1 MSRTPTMS
9 AEKLAQLQVNHST
22 SNTQYIAMRISLK
35 MANVEPFRDIIYPFK
50 ISIHSQ
56 GIVLDLGLNPH
67 NLEYNEGSQEGC
79 W

>member
-1 MSRTPTMS
+1 MS
-9 AEKLAQLQVNHST
+9 AEKLAKLQVNHST
-22 SNTQYIAMRISLK
+22 GYTQCIAMHIILK
-35 MANVEPFRDIIYPFK
+35 MATKELLRNIIYPFQ
-50 ISIHSQ
+50 ISIHPQ

>member
-9 AEKLAQLQVNHST
+9 AEKLAKLQVNHST
-22 SNTQYIAMRISLK
+22 GNTQCIAMRIILK
-35 MANVEPFRDIIYPFK
+35 MATKETFRNIIYLFQ
-50 ISIHSQ
+50 ISIHPQ